1 MITHANSLKSMPAH
15 ARVWVYKSATPL
27 SSEEQQLV
35 ARRGAAFTSSWA
47 AHGAPLDA
55 AVEVMYGHFVVIAVD
70 EQQARASGCSIDKSV
85 QFIRQLEQELSR
97 TLTDRMVVVYERDGE
112 VRTSRVEHLPELID
126 QSVLHA
132 DSIVYD
138 DLVASRGDLE
148 TRFRVPL
155 KNSWMERF
163 L

>member
-1 MITHANSLKSMPAH
+1 
-15 ARVWVYKSATPL
+15 
-27 SSEEQQLV
+27 
-35 ARRGAAFTSSWA
+35 
-47 AHGAPLDA
+47 LDA

-112 VRTSRVEHLPELID
+112 VRTSRVEHLPDLID
-126 QSVLHA
+126 QGVLHA